1 MAKVRRISGQ
11 VQMTIARNARTGA
24 YNVRMCTTRVRTP
37 TCQTVRVKITPIASN
52 DPQFEYDRAA
62 AAALRRA
69 RSDLA
74 DFADPA
80 GGVTR
85 PRGLP
90 RRTRTRVAR

>member
-11 VQMTIARNARTGA
+11 VQMTVARNARTGT
-24 YNVRMCTTRVRTP
+24 YNVRMCTVRVRAP
-37 TCQTVRVKITPIASN
+37 LCQTVRVKITPVTSN

-69 RSDLA
+69 RPDLA

-90 RRTRTRVAR
+90 RRMRKR